1 MNLAE
6 LWPFYSEFAKH
17 PADCSIAPLVGI
29 FYFMNK
35 IEVVFQMALKVS
47 TTNRIPPFLAMEM
60 MNATRELEATGAD
73 LVHLEVGQ
81 PSTPPPPAVLR
92 ALTTSLGTTRTHGYS
107 VAFGEL
113 PLRQRIAAHYEDWY
127 GCRPD
132 SANIAVTLGSSLG
145 FTLAFLGAF
154 DRGDR
159 IALANPGY
167 PAYRNVMT
175 ALGLE
180 PVLLPSRAAE
190 GWVPRLEALANEGNL
205 PDGLLLASPANPT
218 GVVMSD
224 ADVKHIC
231 HWCDANGVRLIMD
244 EIYHGLT
251 FDTRPTSALLH
262 SNSAIVVNSFS
273 KYFCMTGWRLGWMIL
288 PDDLLEIT
296 ERLAQNLYI
305 GPSRPM
311 QEGAMAAFD
320 DYDMLD
326 QNVLRYRENRDV
338 LLRELPP
345 EFLGDMAP
353 ADGAF
358 YIYADLTHLSKTA
371 VNSLDFANAMLREAH
386 VACTSGVDFDQ
397 ELGHHHLRLSYAGST
412 EDMKKASRRI
422 NSWLPSY
429 LKSL

>member
-1 MNLAE
+1 
-6 LWPFYSEFAKH
+6 
-17 PADCSIAPLVGI
+17 
-29 FYFMNK
+29 
-35 IEVVFQMALKVS
+35 MALKVS
-47 TTNRIPPFLAMEM
+47 TTSRIPPFLAMEM
-60 MNATRELEATGAD
+60 MNATRDLEAGGAD
-73 LVHLEVGQ
+73 LVHLEIGQ
-81 PSTPPPPAVLR
+81 PSTPPPPAVLQ
-92 ALTTSLGTTRTHGYS
+92 ALSKSLGTTQTHGYS
-107 VAFGEL
+107 VAFGEM
-113 PLRQRIAAHYEDWY
+113 PLRRRIAAHYGDWY
-127 GCRPD
+127 GRRPD
-132 SANIAVTLGSSLG
+132 PANIAVTLGSSVG
-145 FTLAFLGAF
+145 FALAFLGAF

-167 PAYRNVMT
+167 PAYRNLMM

-190 GWVPRLEALANEGNL
+190 GWVPQLEALASGGDL

-231 HWCDANGVRLIMD
+231 RWCDANGVRLIMD

-262 SNSAIVVNSFS
+262 SDSAIVVNSFS

-326 QNVLRYRENRDV
+326 RNVLRYRENRDV
-338 LLRELPP
+338 LLHDLPP

-358 YIYADLTHLSKTA
+358 YIYADLTQLSET
-371 VNSLDFANAMLREAH
+371 VLNSVDFADALLREAH
-386 VACTSGVDFDQ
+386 VACTPGVDFDP
-397 ELGHHHLRLSYAGST
+397 ELGHQHLRLSYAGST
-412 EDMKKASRRI
+412 DDMKEASRRI

-429 LKSL
+429 LKNL

>member
-1 MNLAE
+1 
-6 LWPFYSEFAKH
+6 
-17 PADCSIAPLVGI
+17 
-29 FYFMNK
+29 
-35 IEVVFQMALKVS
+35 MALKVS

-60 MNATRELEATGAD
+60 MNATRKLEVNGAD
-73 LVHLEVGQ
+73 LMHLEIGQ
-81 PSTPPPPAVLR
+81 PSTPPPPAVLQ
-92 ALTTSLGTTRTHGYS
+92 ALSKSLGNPQTHGYS
-107 VAFGEL
+107 LAFGEM
-113 PLRQRIAAHYEDWY
+113 PLRQRIAAHYQDWY

-132 SANIAVTLGSSLG
+132 PDNIAVTLGSSLG

-167 PAYRNVMT
+167 PAYRNIML

-190 GWVPRLEALANEGNL
+190 GWLPRLKSLANDSKL

-224 ADVKHIC
+224 VELKHVC
-231 HWCDANGVRLIMD
+231 QWCDANGVRLIMD

-251 FDTRPTSALLH
+251 FDKRPTSAVLH
-262 SNSAIVVNSFS
+262 SESAIVINSFS

-320 DYDMLD
+320 DYNILD
-326 QNVLRYRENRDV
+326 QNVLRYQENRDV
-338 LLRELPP
+338 LLRDLPS

-353 ADGAF
+353 AEGAF
-358 YIYADLTHLSKTA
+358 YIYADLKQLSKTA
-371 VNSLDFANAMLREAH
+371 LNSIDFTNALLKEAN
-386 VACTSGVDFDQ
+386 VACTPGVDFDQ
-397 ELGHHHLRLSYAGST
+397 ELGHHYLRLSYAGET
-412 EDMKKASRRI
+412 EEIRNASRRI

-429 LKSL
+429 LKTL

>member
-1 MNLAE
+1 M
-6 LWPFYSEFAKH
+6 
-17 PADCSIAPLVGI
+17 V
-29 FYFMNK
+29 
-35 IEVVFQMALKVS
+35 LKVS
-47 TTNRIPPFLAMEM
+47 TTNRVPPFLAMEM
-60 MNATRELEATGAD
+60 MNATRKLEASGTD

-81 PSTPPPPAVLR
+81 PSTPPTPAVLQ
-92 ALTTSLGTTRTHGYS
+92 ALIKSLGTSRTHGYS

-113 PLRQRIAAHYEDWY
+113 PLRQRIAAHYQDWY
-127 GCRPD
+127 GHRPD
-132 SANIAVTLGSSLG
+132 PGNIAVTLGSSLG
-145 FTLAFLGAF
+145 FALAFLGAF
-154 DRGDR
+154 NRGDR

-167 PAYRNVMT
+167 PAYRNVMK

-180 PVLLPSRAAE
+180 PLLLNARAAE
-190 GWVPRLEALANEGNL
+190 GWLPRLEALANGGDL

-224 ADVKHIC
+224 TDIEHIC
-231 HWCDANGVRLIMD
+231 KWCHANGVRLIMD

-251 FDTRPTSALLH
+251 FDTRPTSAVLH
-262 SNSAIVVNSFS
+262 SDSAIVVNSFS

-311 QEGAMAAFD
+311 QEGAIAAFD
-320 DYDMLD
+320 DYVTLD

-353 ADGAF
+353 AEGAF
-358 YIYADLTHLSKTA
+358 YLYADLTQLSKIPLNA
-371 VNSLDFANAMLREAH
+371 SDFVNAMLREAH

-397 ELGHHHLRLSYAGST
+397 EQGHQHLRLSYAGST
-412 EDMKKASRRI
+412 DDMKKASRRI
-422 NSWLPSY
+422 NRWLPSY
-429 LKSL
+429 LRSLSI